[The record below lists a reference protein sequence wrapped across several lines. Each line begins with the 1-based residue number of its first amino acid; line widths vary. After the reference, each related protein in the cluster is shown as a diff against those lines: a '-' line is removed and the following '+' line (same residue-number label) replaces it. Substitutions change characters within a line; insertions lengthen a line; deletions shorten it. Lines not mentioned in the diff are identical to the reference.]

1 MSRQGALRC
10 APCRQVGCSRPETV
24 LDGWDRIIVSG
35 VFAPGTPIA
44 HEERDALYRKA
55 VRSGFEAALA
65 EAARYLG
72 ATSPNPAVGCCLL
85 DSAGTILVTEA
96 HHRTGARHAEA
107 LALHRARE
115 LGVIDRV
122 ATALVTLEPC
132 NHVGRTPPCSEALRD
147 SPVRDVW
154 VGMRDP
160 NPVAGGGIARL
171 RQMPEGRK
179 VFLLEDFP
187 EFADLRE
194 GCAAL
199 LAPFASRILR
209 QRPWIT
215 VKQARNEAGSMIP
228 PAGRKTFTSQ
238 ASLEIAHRLRRA
250 SDAIITGIGTILA
263 DSPRFDVRHV
273 PDHED
278 RAPRLVV
285 VCDRQNR
292 LPDSWREKMI
302 GSGFRV
308 VVSRELGEIPS
319 LLADHGVNWAMVE
332 AGPGLLGEIGRLG
345 LWDDWLDIQTTG
357 NGPDR
362 YRVFSHGPTPLRFI
376 LDEGVRPLPA
386 DEAVF

>member
-1 MSRQGALRC
+1 MPCLFQGMSGRK
-10 APCRQVGCSRPETV
+10 PGCPRPGTV
-24 LDGWDRIIVSG
+24 LVGWDRITVSG
-35 VFAPGTPIA
+35 VFAPGPAQISA
-44 HEERDALYRKA
+44 QHGLLGAYA

-65 EAARYLG
+65 EAASYLG

-85 DSAGTILVTEA
+85 DSSGEILVTQA
-96 HHRTGARHAEA
+96 HHRAGTRHAEA
-107 LALHRARE
+107 LALHQARE
-115 LGVIDRV
+115 FGLIDRV
-122 ATALVTLEPC
+122 AAALVTLEPC
-132 NHVGRTPPCSEALRD
+132 NHVGLTPPCSEALRD

-154 VGMRDP
+154 VGMHDP

-171 RQMPEGRK
+171 RQMPEGRN
-179 VFLLEDFP
+179 VFLLGDFP
-187 EFADLRE
+187 QFADLHE

-199 LAPFASRILR
+199 LAPFSTRIVR

-215 VKQARNEAGSMIP
+215 VKQARNSQGSMIP
-228 PAGRKTFTSQ
+228 PAGQKTFTSP

-263 DSPRFDVRHV
+263 DNPRFDVRHI
-273 PDHED
+273 PDHEN

-308 VVSRELGEIPS
+308 VVSRDLGEIPA

-332 AGPGLLGEIGRLG
+332 AGPGLLGEIARLG
-345 LWDDWLDIQTTG
+345 LWDDCLDIRTTG
-357 NGPDR
+357 TGTDL

-376 LDEGVRPLPA
+376 LDEGVHPLPA
-386 DEAVF
+386 DKAAF

>member
-1 MSRQGALRC
+1 MVHPARDVRGRDTE
-10 APCRQVGCSRPETV
+10 CSRPETV

-35 VFAPGTPIA
+35 VFAPGSA
-44 HEERDALYRKA
+44 SAQKGHSLAQREA
-55 VRSGFEAALA
+55 VRSGFEAALN

-85 DSAGTILVTEA
+85 DHEGNILVTEA
-96 HHRTGARHAEA
+96 HHRTGTRHAEA

-115 LGVIDRV
+115 TGVIDRV

-147 SPVRDVW
+147 SPVQDVW

-171 RQMPEGRK
+171 RQMPEGRN

-187 EFADLRE
+187 AFADVHD

-199 LAPFASRILR
+199 LAPFATRIVR

-215 VKQARNEAGSMIP
+215 VKQARDNKGSMIP

-250 SDAIITGIGTILA
+250 SDAIITGIGTILS

-278 RAPRLVV
+278 RTPRLVV

-308 VVSRELGEIPS
+308 LVSRDLGEIPS

-332 AGPGLLGEIGRLG
+332 AGPGLLGEIRRLG
-345 LWDDWLDIQTTG
+345 LWDDWLDIQTTPD
-357 NGPDR
+357 GPDR
-362 YRVFSHGPTPLRFI
+362 HRVYSHGPTPLRFI
-376 LDEGVRPLPA
+376 LDEGARPLPA
-386 DEAVF
+386 DKAAF